1 MIKSRCKTN
10 QVFDTAAALNAI
22 VSGKAKTE
30 TISMTVRTAKPTRA
44 ASPLRRIKRDE
55 DIGDGSFRTKRG
67 CSRLHPSGC
76 ARRGTAGVGLT
87 PSDVQHH
94 VHPCGAQ
101 PTGPGCRTSL

>member
-1 MIKSRCKTN
+1 MIKSRCKTH

-55 DIGDGSFRTKRG
+55 DIGDSSFRTKGG
-67 CSRLHPSGC
+67 CSRLHPSDC
-76 ARRGTAGVGLT
+76 ARRGTAGVVLT
-87 PSDVQHH
+87 PSGVQDH
-94 VHPCGAQ
+94 VHPCDAH
-101 PTGPGCRTSL
+101 PTYPGCGRSP

>member
-1 MIKSRCKTN
+1 MIKSRCKTH

-55 DIGDGSFRTKRG
+55 DIGDSSFRTKAG
-67 CSRLHPSGC
+67 CARLHPSHC
-76 ARRGTAGVGLT
+76 ARRGPAGGSL
-87 PSDVQHH
+87 PPQAVQHH
-94 VHPCGAQ
+94 VPPSGPQ
-101 PTGPGCRTSL
+101 PT